1 MDKETLRMQMLA
13 GIITEGEYKVKL
25 NESVEDLE
33 KKVFDFFNSP
43 KVNAL
48 VSKISNQ
55 LDDKEKTKILSITG
69 GVKESTSDDFSQ
81 FKNVIDKITENLDEI
96 QSPFSKDFTPN
107 EVDKAVGKVLAGAGS
122 ASIMSMGT
130 IPALTAMAIDYLGGT
145 NIVNTVSQALGSGTM
160 AGALSVVAGLIGGGL
175 LWSLGKKLQGV
186 KDLGNEP
193 IA

>member
-1 MDKETLRMQMLA
+1 MNKETLRMQMLA

-33 KKVFDFFNSP
+33 KKVFNFFNSP

-122 ASIMSMGT
+122 ANIMSMGT
-130 IPALTAMAIDYLGGT
+130 LPALTAMAIDYLGGT
-145 NIVNTVSQALGSGTM
+145 DIVNTVSQALGSGTM

-175 LWSLGKKLQGV
+175 LWALGKKLQGV

>member
-1 MDKETLRMQMLA
+1 MNKETLRMQMLA

-33 KKVFDFFNSP
+33 KKVFNFFNLP

-175 LWSLGKKLQGV
+175 LWALGKKLQGV

>member
-1 MDKETLRMQMLA
+1 MTKETLRMQMLA
-13 GIITEGEYKVKL
+13 GIITESQYKTKL
-25 NESVEDLE
+25 NESLEDLE
-33 KKVFDFFNSP
+33 KKVFNFFNSP

-48 VSKISNQ
+48 VSKMSNQ

-69 GVKESTSDDFSQ
+69 GVKEATSDDFSQ

-122 ASIMSMGT
+122 ANIMSMGT
-130 IPALTAMAIDYLGGT
+130 LPALTAMAIDYLGGT
-145 NIVNTVSQALGSGTM
+145 DIVNTVSQALGSGTM

-175 LWSLGKKLQGV
+175 LWALGKKLQGS
-186 KDLGNEP
+186 KDLGSET

>member
-1 MDKETLRMQMLA
+1 MNKETLRMQMLA

-69 GVKESTSDDFSQ
+69 GVKESTSDDFFQ

-175 LWSLGKKLQGV
+175 LWALGKKLQGV

>member
-1 MDKETLRMQMLA
+1 MNKETLRMQMLA

-33 KKVFDFFNSP
+33 KKVFNFFNSP

-175 LWSLGKKLQGV
+175 LWALGKKLQGV

>member
-1 MDKETLRMQMLA
+1 MNKETLRMQMLA

-175 LWSLGKKLQGV
+175 LWALGKKLQGV